1 MITRLA
7 IRNFRSIEEAEL
19 ELARVNVLYGPT
31 ASGKSSVLYA
41 LLVLKN
47 FVANPNRPAD
57 AFFDLGFTNLGGYE
71 ACVAEHEVNRAIR
84 VACEFTGGGVSGRY
98 SLELGPVEADLALV
112 VNTDVELRGRVPLPY
127 PLNRTFT
134 MTLPIADLGELTVNW
149 NGISATV
156 APAVGSPEGQEHASR
171 IERELNRIAEMI
183 RETDIAPQRR
193 GFYKPTYSPTPL
205 SPLPWSDD
213 EVASMIISDQFLAPR
228 ISVRA
233 ERIVDRDFRI
243 YIPPGTALAFLQSTE
258 KATVTPSLLVNDGYG
273 VNQIIYLLAKLLRP
287 QARVVLIEEPEV
299 HLHPAV
305 QRKLAREMGRI
316 VQEEEKQV
324 LLTTHSETFV
334 SSLLA
339 LVAEGSFPARDLAL
353 YFCEKQGWR
362 TNFTRQAV
370 NEDGQ
375 VEGGLRSFLEAELED
390 LKKILGL

>member
-1 MITRLA
+1 M
-7 IRNFRSIEEAEL
+7 
-19 ELARVNVLYGPT
+19 
-31 ASGKSSVLYA
+31 
-41 LLVLKN
+41 
-47 FVANPNRPAD
+47 
-57 AFFDLGFTNLGGYE
+57 
-71 ACVAEHEVNRAIR
+71 
-84 VACEFTGGGVSGRY
+84 
-98 SLELGPVEADLALV
+98 
-112 VNTDVELRGRVPLPY
+112 
-127 PLNRTFT
+127 
-134 MTLPIADLGELTVNW
+134 
-149 NGISATV
+149 

-287 QARVVLIEEPEV
+287 QAHVVLIEEPEV

-353 YFCEKQGWR
+353 YFCEKQGWH